1 MFTIRNFESRTLSWW
16 YDQRDNIDFHPSY
29 QRKGRLW
36 SEKDKSYLIDSI
48 LNGFDMPKIYIAD
61 FTFFDSGLNE
71 KRKPY
76 SVVDGKQRFEAMF
89 DFFSGDLTLDKGFI
103 YLDDTTLKLSGL
115 SYKDLKAKHPK
126 IASKFENFNLSV
138 ISIITDS
145 DAMINEMF
153 IRLNKSKPLTGAE
166 LRNAM
171 KGAVP
176 KLTRKIIKHAF
187 FNDRVRFNTKRGQD
201 SNVAT
206 KLLLIEFR
214 GKFVDTKKI
223 HLDKL
228 VDDAVA
234 AETTNLDTSFN
245 NINKVL
251 DYMND
256 SFINKDTLLA
266 SSGLVPVYYWLYRT
280 FGKEHKDELRNFL
293 VQFEQMRKDS
303 RKISTKEKSNVSETK
318 KIEPKYLDYINFDR
332 LSKSLNDQASLQ
344 GCYNILESKWIIW
357 THEGILDEK

>member
-1 MFTIRNFESRTLSWW
+1 
-16 YDQRDNIDFHPSY
+16 
-29 QRKGRLW
+29 
-36 SEKDKSYLIDSI
+36 
-48 LNGFDMPKIYIAD
+48 MPKIYIAD
-61 FTFFDSGLNE
+61 FTFFNSELNE
-71 KRKPY
+71 RKKPY

-89 DFFSGDLTLDKGFI
+89 DFFKGDLTLDKGFI
-103 YLDDTTLKLSGL
+103 YLEDSTLKLSSL
-115 SYKDLKAKHPK
+115 SYKDLKAKYPK
-126 IASKFENFNLSV
+126 VASKFENVNLSV

-171 KGAVP
+171 KGEVP
-176 KLTRKIIKHAF
+176 KLTRQIIKHLF
-187 FNDRVRFNTKRGQD
+187 FNNRVRFNTQRGQD

-234 AETTNLDTSFN
+234 AETSNLDTAFKS
-245 NINKVL
+245 INRIL

-256 SFINKDTLLA
+256 SFINKDPLLA

-280 FGKEHKDELRNFL
+280 YGKEHKDEIRYFL
-293 VQFEQMRKDS
+293 VQFEKKRKGS
-303 RKISTKEKSNVSETK
+303 RKISKEEKVENLDS
-318 KIEPKYLDYINFDR
+318 KILDYINFDR

-344 GCYNILESKWIIW
+344 GCYNILESKWIKWNKKEPLI
-357 THEGILDEK
+357 EQ

>member
-16 YDQRDNIDFHPSY
+16 YDQRDNIDFQPSY

-61 FTFFDSGLNE
+61 FTFFNSGLNE

-89 DFFSGDLTLDKGFI
+89 DFFKDELTLDKDFI
-103 YLDDTTLKLSGL
+103 YLEDTKLNLSGL
-115 SYKDLKAKHPK
+115 SYKDLKAKYPK
-126 IASKFENFNLSV
+126 IASIFENFNLSV
-138 ISIITDS
+138 ISVITDS

-171 KGAVP
+171 KGVIP
-176 KLTRKIIKHAF
+176 NLTRQIIQQPF
-187 FNDRVRFNTKRGQD
+187 FIDRVRFNTNRGQD

-214 GKFVDTKKI
+214 GKFVDTKKT

-228 VDDAVA
+228 VDDAIA
-234 AETTNLDTSFN
+234 AETSNFDTIII
-245 NINKVL
+245 NITRVL
-251 DYMND
+251 GYMND
-256 SFINKDTLLA
+256 SFINKDYLLA
-266 SSGLVPVYYWLYRT
+266 SSGLVPVYYWFYRT
-280 FGKEHKDELRNFL
+280 NGGIRNDMRNFL
-293 VQFEQMRKDS
+293 VQFEKKRKDS
-303 RKISTKEKSNVSETK
+303 RKIATKSLEDESEIIDTK
-318 KIEPKYLDYINFDR
+318 NLDYINFDR

-344 GCYNILESKWIIW
+344 GCYNILENKWLIW
-357 THEGILDEK
+357 LSLESLDE

>member
-1 MFTIRNFESRTLSWW
+1 MFTIRNFESKTLSWW
-16 YDQRDNIDFHPSY
+16 YDERDNIDLNPSY

-36 SEKDKSYLIDSI
+36 STKDKSYLIDSI
-48 LNGFDMPKIYIAD
+48 INGFDMPKIYVAD
-61 FTFFDSGLNE
+61 FTFLNSQLNE

-76 SVVDGKQRFEAMF
+76 AVVDGKQRLEAMF
-89 DFFSGDLTLDKGFI
+89 DFFKGDLTLDKGFI
-103 YLDDTTLKLSGL
+103 YLENPTLNLAGL
-115 SYKDLKAKHPK
+115 GYKDLKAKFPK
-126 IASKFENFNLSV
+126 VASKFDNFNLSV

-171 KGAVP
+171 KGVVP
-176 KLTRKIIKHAF
+176 KLTREIIKHSF
-187 FNDRVRFNTKRGQD
+187 FTNKIRFNINRGQD

-234 AETTNLDTSFN
+234 AETSNLDTSFK
-245 NINKVL
+245 NINRVL
-251 DYMND
+251 GYMDD
-256 SFINKDTLLA
+256 SFVNKDTLLA
-266 SSGLVPVYYWLYRT
+266 SSGLVPVFYWLYRT
-280 FGKEHKDELRNFL
+280 YGKESKDKIRNFL
-293 VQFEQMRKDS
+293 VHFEQKRKETRKITVKDS
-303 RKISTKEKSNVSETK
+303 EGNPLIIGTEN
-318 KIEPKYLDYINFDR
+318 YNYFNFDR

-344 GCYNILESKWIIW
+344 GCYNILDLQWVKWNN
-357 THEGILDEK
+357 EGTR

>member
-16 YDQRDNIDFHPSY
+16 FDQRENIDFHPSY

-61 FTFFDSGLNE
+61 FTFFNSELNE

-76 SVVDGKQRFEAMF
+76 AVVDGKQRFEAMF
-89 DFFSGDLTLDKGFI
+89 DFFKGDLTLDKSFI
-103 YLDDTTLKLSGL
+103 YLEEPTLKLGGL
-115 SYKDLKAKHPK
+115 GYKDLKAKYPK
-126 IASKFENFNLSV
+126 VASKFENFNLSV

-145 DAMINEMF
+145 EAMINEMF

-171 KGAVP
+171 KGSVP
-176 KLTRKIIKHAF
+176 KLTRQIIKHPF
-187 FNDRVRFNTKRGQD
+187 FTSKVRFNTKRGQD

-234 AETTNLDTSFN
+234 AETVNLDNSYKTIDRILN
-245 NINKVL
+245 
-251 DYMND
+251 YMND
-256 SFINKDTLLA
+256 SFINKDKLL
-266 SSGLVPVYYWLYRT
+266 STSGLVPVYYWFYRT
-280 FGKEHKDELRNFL
+280 YGKEHKGEIRNFL
-293 VQFEQMRKDS
+293 VQFDEKRIESKKLTSKD
-303 RKISTKEKSNVSETK
+303 
-318 KIEPKYLDYINFDR
+318 LDYINFDR
-332 LSKSLNDQASLQ
+332 MAKNSNDQTSLQ
-344 GCYNILESKWIIW
+344 GCYNILDNKWSRW
-357 THEGILDEK
+357 TKDGTL

>member
-1 MFTIRNFESRTLSWW
+1 MFTIRNFESKTLSWW
-16 YDQRDNIDFHPSY
+16 YDERDNIDLNPSY

-48 LNGFDMPKIYIAD
+48 INGFDMPKIYVAD
-61 FTFFDSGLNE
+61 FTFSNSQLNE

-76 SVVDGKQRFEAMF
+76 AVVDGKQRLEAMF
-89 DFFSGDLTLDKGFI
+89 DFFKGDLTLDKGFI
-103 YLDDTTLKLSGL
+103 YIEDPTLKLAGL
-115 SYKDLKAKHPK
+115 SYKDLKAKFPK
-126 IASKFENFNLSV
+126 IASKFDNFNLSV

-171 KGAVP
+171 KGVVP
-176 KLTRKIIKHAF
+176 KLTREIIKHSF
-187 FNDRVRFNTKRGQD
+187 FINKIRFNTNRGQD

-234 AETTNLDTSFN
+234 AETSNFDTSFN
-245 NINKVL
+245 NINRVL
-251 DYMND
+251 SYMAD
-256 SFINKDTLLA
+256 SFTNKDVLLA
-266 SSGLVPVYYWLYRT
+266 SSGLIPVYYWFYRN
-280 FGKEHKDELRNFL
+280 FGKENKDKIRNYL
-293 VQFEQMRKDS
+293 VFFEQKRKDT
-303 RKISTKEKSNVSETK
+303 RKISVKETSSDPLILGTEN
-318 KIEPKYLDYINFDR
+318 YNYINFDR

-344 GCYNILESKWIIW
+344 GCYNILESQWIKWNN
-357 THEGILDEK
+357 EEN